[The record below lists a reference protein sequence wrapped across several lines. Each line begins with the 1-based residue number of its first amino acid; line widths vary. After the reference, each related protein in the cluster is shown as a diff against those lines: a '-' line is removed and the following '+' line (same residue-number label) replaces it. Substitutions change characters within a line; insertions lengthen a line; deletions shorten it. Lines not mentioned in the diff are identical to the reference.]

1 MTAIQLL
8 EEVFEI
14 LSSEELTAAANM
26 IVSRADAGHIDE
38 AYHRLHEHDEEYYPN
53 DRNAISG

>member
-14 LSSEELTAAANM
+14 LSNPELTAAANM
-26 IVSRADAGHIDE
+26 IINHADQAHINE
-38 AYHRLHEHDEEYYPN
+38 AYHRLHDHDDDYYP
-53 DRNAISG
+53 

>member
-38 AYHRLHEHDEEYYPN
+38 AYNRLHEHDDEYYPN
-53 DRNAISG
+53 V

>member
-14 LSSEELTAAANM
+14 LSSEELIAAANM
-26 IVSRADAGHIDE
+26 IIHHADQGQIDA
-38 AYHRLHEHDEEYYPN
+38 AYRDLHEHDDEYYPN

>member
-26 IVSRADAGHIDE
+26 IIHHADQGHIDA
-38 AYHRLHEHDEEYYPN
+38 AYRDLHEHDDEYYPKV
-53 DRNAISG
+53 

>member
-26 IVSRADAGHIDE
+26 IINHADQGHIDE